1 LEKLSFPFA
10 AVVVLVVVVAAFAA
24 LSSSVFYSPLLG
36 SGFIFQMK

>member
-10 AVVVLVVVVAAFAA
+10 ADVVSVVVAAFAA